1 LVLEQAGEETM
12 RKLVVTIAILSGLSI
27 GASLMPAEAG
37 TLGQGLGRAA
47 DAIDPIQSAGCYRLG
62 ETGYHWYRFCAGPRW
77 LYPHRRYCRAGQCVY
92 R

>member
-1 LVLEQAGEETM
+1 M